1 MTLLHLAQPPAG
13 VTALP
18 SQKDEKEVLS
28 FPNHTLST
36 QKQEQRDL
44 FTPAEG
50 GADAQE
56 TKGVRGAVGAGQ
68 GDQARG
74 VPCCRAPGS
83 SAPPSTFPSTF
94 AAFLY
99 VRLFNQFLNLGSIR
113 RSCLFLEGCRGVERR
128 VLLTQRGA
136 DRAGGRQVRVS
147 QPETC
152 FEALWTSEGGSRL
165 MPAPSCGHVTAVQ
178 RACGVTG
185 DTVAF
190 GATGKTVTDAPA
202 PRPRPLG
209 ASALLVHSPKR
220 APPLPPG

>member
-1 MTLLHLAQPPAG
+1 MEQTRRRPGGARCGGGGAGRPGEGGTLLQSARLLGTPLPAR
-13 VTALP
+13 
-18 SQKDEKEVLS
+18 
-28 FPNHTLST
+28 N
-36 QKQEQRDL
+36 
-44 FTPAEG
+44 
-50 GADAQE
+50 
-56 TKGVRGAVGAGQ
+56 
-68 GDQARG
+68 
-74 VPCCRAPGS
+74 
-83 SAPPSTFPSTF
+83 STFPSTF

-113 RSCLFLEGCRGVERR
+113 RSCLFLEGCRGAERR

-165 MPAPSCGHVTAVQ
+165 MPAPSCGHVAAVQ